1 MRILITAGPTREPID
16 PVRYLTNHS
25 SGKMGYATAESAIN
39 RGHQVI
45 LISGPVNLK
54 APKNCELIQ
63 VQTAAE
69 MYMQVELNSKDCDA
83 AIMVAAVAD
92 YTPAEYSEKKIKKT
106 KNKELTLVRT
116 KDILGSMR
124 GGFKFNGI
132 LVGFA
137 ADTDELRE
145 SATRKMK
152 EKGCNFI
159 VANDISRADIGFG
172 SDQNEVII
180 FDTEGRQDLVKKS
193 SKQLIGEVIIE
204 KIEKINNKK

>member
-1 MRILITAGPTREPID
+1 
-16 PVRYLTNHS
+16 
-25 SGKMGYATAESAIN
+25 
-39 RGHQVI
+39 
-45 LISGPVNLK
+45 
-54 APKNCELIQ
+54 
-63 VQTAAE
+63 
-69 MYMQVELNSKDCDA
+69 MQVELNSKDCDA

-152 EKGCNFI
+152 QKGCNFI

-180 FDTEGRQDLVKKS
+180 FDTEGRQELVKKS

>member
-25 SGKMGYATAESAIN
+25 SGKMGYAAAESAIN
-39 RGHQVI
+39 RGHQVT

-152 EKGCNFI
+152 QKGCNFI

-180 FDTEGRQDLVKKS
+180 FDTEGRQELVKKS

>member
-25 SGKMGYATAESAIN
+25 SGKMGYAVAESAIN

-45 LISGPVNLK
+45 LISGPVNLQ
-54 APKNCELIQ
+54 APENCELIK

-69 MYMQVELNSKDCDA
+69 MHQQVKLKSKNCDA
-83 AIMVAAVAD
+83 AVMVAAVAD
-92 YTPAEYSEKKIKKT
+92 YTPAAYSEKKIKKT
-106 KNKELTLVRT
+106 QNKELKLIRT

-124 GGFKFNGI
+124 EEFEFDGI

-145 SATRKMK
+145 SAISKMK
-152 EKGCNFI
+152 EKGCNFM
-159 VANDISRADIGFG
+159 VANDISRTDIGFG

-180 FDTEGRQDLVKKS
+180 FDAQGVQEPVQKS
-193 SKQLIGEVIIE
+193 SKQVIAEVII
-204 KIEKINNKK
+204 KKLETMDIK

>member
-1 MRILITAGPTREPID
+1 
-16 PVRYLTNHS
+16 
-25 SGKMGYATAESAIN
+25 
-39 RGHQVI
+39 
-45 LISGPVNLK
+45 
-54 APKNCELIQ
+54 
-63 VQTAAE
+63 
-69 MYMQVELNSKDCDA
+69 
-83 AIMVAAVAD
+83 
-92 YTPAEYSEKKIKKT
+92 
-106 KNKELTLVRT
+106 
-116 KDILGSMR
+116 MR
-124 GGFKFNGI
+124 GGFEFNGT

-180 FDTEGRQDLVKKS
+180 FDTEGRQELVKKS